1 VNRLGIFGTSG
12 MAREAGDIACELGF
26 APVYIARDQAEL
38 EAWSFPGE
46 VILESEIDR
55 YPDLGY
61 TIGIGD
67 GDIRQRIAQRF
78 TGRLRF
84 VNLIHPSAT
93 FGHGQRQIIEAR
105 QGVIVC
111 AGVRF
116 TNNIQ
121 IGDFTIFNLN
131 ATISHDVVIDDF
143 VYVAPGAHIAGN
155 VHVGTRCWIG
165 TGVAINQGSGEA
177 RLLIGTDTVI
187 GSGAVV
193 VKPCEPSA
201 VYVGIPAKRIK

>member
-1 VNRLGIFGTSG
+1 
-12 MAREAGDIACELGF
+12 MAREAGDIAHDLGF
-26 APVYIARDQAEL
+26 VPIYIARDQAEL

-55 YPDLGY
+55 YPKSGY
-61 TIGIGD
+61 VIGIGD
-67 GDIRQRIAQRF
+67 GGTRRRIAQRYA
-78 TGRLRF
+78 GRLQF

-93 FGHGQRQIIEAR
+93 FGYGQREILEAR
-105 QGVIVC
+105 QGIIIC

-131 ATISHDVVIDDF
+131 ATVSHDVVIEDF

-155 VHVGTRCWIG
+155 VHIGTRSWIG
-165 TGVAINQGSGEA
+165 TGAAINQGGSDV
-177 RLLIGTDTVI
+177 RLLIGADTVI

-193 VKPCEPSA
+193 VKPCEPRA
-201 VYVGIPAKRIK
+201 IYVGIPAKRIK